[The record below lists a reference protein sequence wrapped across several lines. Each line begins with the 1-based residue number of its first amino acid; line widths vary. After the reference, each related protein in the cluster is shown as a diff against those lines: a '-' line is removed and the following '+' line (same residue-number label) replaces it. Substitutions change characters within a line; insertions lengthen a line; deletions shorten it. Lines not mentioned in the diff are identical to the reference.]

1 MAKLTFREAASS
13 GKIET
18 LITLMAKDL
27 VEFPESMDDLL
38 RSLCVASGLTSLV
51 PIDKSKT
58 DIEKVTEM
66 IEGRLTSAKHG
77 AWLYK
82 SDLINQAKR
91 REYFK
96 NILFSGNG
104 STPESIFN
112 DVIHRT
118 KLTTE
123 MSEDGNKIRIA
134 VKSKVN
140 NTPSFTT
147 DCPDMDF

>member
-18 LITLMAKDL
+18 LITLMAKNL
-27 VEFPESMDDLL
+27 VEPPESMDDLL
-38 RSLCVASGLTSLV
+38 RSLCVASGLTGLI
-51 PIDKSKT
+51 PIDNSKT
-58 DIEKVTEM
+58 GVEKVTEW
-66 IEGRLTSAKHG
+66 IDGRLNSAKHC

-91 REYFK
+91 RAYFK
-96 NILFSGNG
+96 NILLSWSG

-112 DVIHRT
+112 EAIE
-118 KLTTE
+118 KSNLTTE

-134 VKSKVN
+134 VKRNDNSAPN
-140 NTPSFTT
+140 FTA